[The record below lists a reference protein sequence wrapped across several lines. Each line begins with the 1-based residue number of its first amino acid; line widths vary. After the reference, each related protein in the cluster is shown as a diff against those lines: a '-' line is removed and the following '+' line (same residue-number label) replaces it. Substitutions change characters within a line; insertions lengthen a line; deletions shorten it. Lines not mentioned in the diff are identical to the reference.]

1 MSHPTGETV
10 QSLQDLVTPELF
22 ARIGGCADAAKSLLD
37 EMDEILEILRV
48 VKGGKGAAF
57 AAAVLTICGTDVAH
71 AWAHL
76 ATLAGRDPNFDYR
89 EASRSQVPDA

>member
-1 MSHPTGETV
+1 MSQPIGESV
-10 QSLQDLVTPELF
+10 QSVQDLVTPELF
-22 ARIGGCADAAKSLLD
+22 ARINGCTDAARSLLD
-37 EMDEILEILRV
+37 EMDEILAILQV

-76 ATLAGRDPNFDYR
+76 ATLAGRDPKLDYR
-89 EASRSQVPDA
+89 EVTRSQVADA